1 MMFRGT
7 LRLGASAAAVRRVPR
22 AQFLSTGPASSAP
35 SAPSSGGS
43 SLFQR
48 LGAFF
53 AGVGVSG
60 SACAYLMQSELGE
73 ANDRFDKTLR
83 ALEAR
88 IERLE
93 SK

>member
-1 MMFRGT
+1 
-7 LRLGASAAAVRRVPR
+7 
-22 AQFLSTGPASSAP
+22 
-35 SAPSSGGS
+35 
-43 SLFQR
+43 
-48 LGAFF
+48 
-53 AGVGVSG
+53 
-60 SACAYLMQSELGE
+60 MQSELGE